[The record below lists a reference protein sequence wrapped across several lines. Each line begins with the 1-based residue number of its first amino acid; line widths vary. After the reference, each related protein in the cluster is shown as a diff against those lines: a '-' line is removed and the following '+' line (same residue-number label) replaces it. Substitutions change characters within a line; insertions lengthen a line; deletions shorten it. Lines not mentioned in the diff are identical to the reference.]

1 VWGRRHAKLTWC
13 AAKVN
18 PPFQSGQFHSFADS
32 SWADVLSSPKSTNSY
47 DILCNNAVVSRKTK
61 LSTIIA
67 TSSTEAELISAAYC
81 AAEVAFIR
89 KLAQELGFVQVSPT
103 IIFEDDNGYFK
114 FEHSETEEYEDE
126 VHYIGTLYVPDLVF
140 SSGKKLEGRLEGRIV
155 VYSGGQISPDFYSV
169 SKKSNEDTY
178 DVFEFCNGLEY
189 ELDSFMD
196 YVVAELDGKN
206 KGL

>member
-1 VWGRRHAKLTWC
+1 MLFLLEIIVFDNLVGANSNDFAIRLR
-13 AAKVN
+13 
-18 PPFQSGQFHSFADS
+18 SGANND
-32 SWADVLSSPKSTNSY
+32 TNSTY
-47 DILCNNAVVSRKTK
+47 YYAN
-61 LSTIIA
+61 
-67 TSSTEAELISAAYC
+67 
-81 AAEVAFIR
+81 
-89 KLAQELGFVQVSPT
+89 LGFTAGGSASNLAANTDDKFLIDGLSQSPHCT
-103 IIFEDDNGYFK
+103 GITLTVFNP
-114 FEHSETEEYEDE
+114 ETEEYEDE

-196 YVVAELDGKN
+196 YVVSELDDKN

>member
-1 VWGRRHAKLTWC
+1 MTF
-13 AAKVN
+13 N
-18 PPFQSGQFHSFADS
+18 END
-32 SWADVLSSPKSTNSY
+32 T
-47 DILCNNAVVSRKTK
+47 
-61 LSTIIA
+61 
-67 TSSTEAELISAAYC
+67 
-81 AAEVAFIR
+81 
-89 KLAQELGFVQVSPT
+89 
-103 IIFEDDNGYFK
+103 IFEDDNGYFK
-114 FEHSETEEYEDE
+114 FEHSETEDYGDE

-196 YVVAELDGKN
+196 YVVSELDDKN